1 MILRRITEHVK
12 AQNWTA
18 IGIDFVIVVVGVFV
32 GIQVA
37 NWNDD
42 RQQAA
47 RQANYLE
54 RLRVDFVGIRDR
66 IDEHFVIYRDTV
78 DGSDLILSLMRAD
91 EQALKDI
98 AFDSDQMAR
107 AFNGLLQNR
116 IPPPLPATYV
126 EMRSEGQLS
135 HIRNP
140 ELRDLL
146 ADYDRLLGVLQEVAR
161 TVGDAIVQQAPVVQ
175 RHFVSRT
182 VNDDDAL
189 SGFRNELLAF
199 DLAGMRSDRDF
210 TVAVSVL
217 QRNAVNSRN
226 LRQRQIDLIE
236 RILVL
241 IEKESQT

>member
-1 MILRRITEHVK
+1 MILRRITQHVRE
-12 AQNWTA
+12 QNWTA
-18 IGIDFVIVVVGVFV
+18 IAIDFVIVVVGVFV

-37 NWNDD
+37 NWNED

-54 RLRVDFVGIRDR
+54 RLRVDLVGIRDR
-66 IDEHFVIYRDTV
+66 IDEHFVVYREAV
-78 DGSDLILSLMRAD
+78 EGGDLILSLLRAD
-91 EQALKDI
+91 EQALKDM

-107 AFNGLLQNR
+107 AFNGLVQNR

-140 ELRDLL
+140 VLRDLL

-161 TVGDAIVQQAPVVQ
+161 TVGDTIVQQGPVVQ

-182 VNDDDAL
+182 VNDDAAL
-189 SGFRNELLAF
+189 SGFRIDVLAF
-199 DLAGMRSDRDF
+199 DLAGMRGDRDF

-226 LRQRQIDLIE
+226 LRQRQLDLIE
-236 RILVL
+236 KILVL
-241 IEKESQT
+241 IEKESQR